1 MLSRAEI
8 KTLSEFLA
16 RTERPDGTLR
26 FHELQGFLFA
36 VACSPELIPPSAWF
50 PIISGE
56 KDIGFRDEKQAQQ
69 IMGLIMT
76 LYNAINDAAFERSR
90 KMPTGCRFRPDVEA
104 NFDDERPIS
113 LWSCGFTIGHD
124 WLSEVWEEY
133 VPDDID
139 GELAST
145 AMVLSFF
152 ASRDLAKAYYLDATT
167 SPRKRKPRV
176 PFVEFAETVRKLFPD
191 ALASY
196 AQVGRGISEILIE
209 LEASGR

>member
-1 MLSRAEI
+1 MLSRTEI

-16 RTERPDGTLR
+16 GKERPDGTLR

-36 VACSPELIPPSAWF
+36 VACSPELIPPSGWF

-56 KDIGFRDEKQAQQ
+56 KDIGFKDEEQAQR
-69 IMGLIMT
+69 IMGLIMS
-76 LYNAINDAAFERSR
+76 LYNSINDAAFERSR
-90 KMPTGCRFRPDVEA
+90 KMPTGCRFRPDIEA

-124 WLSEVWEEY
+124 WLSDVWAEY
-133 VPDDID
+133 VQDDID

-152 ASRDLAKAYYLDATT
+152 ASRDLAEAYYFDATT

-176 PFVEFAETVRKLFPD
+176 PFVEFAQTVRKVFPD
-191 ALASY
+191 ALSSY
-196 AQVGRGISEILIE
+196 AQIGRGIAEILIE

>member
-26 FHELQGFLFA
+26 LHELQGFLFA

-56 KDIGFRDEKQAQQ
+56 KDIGFKDEKQAQQ

-176 PFVEFAETVRKLFPD
+176 TFVEFAETVRKLFPD

-196 AQVGRGISEILIE
+196 AQIGRGISEILIE

>member
-1 MLSRAEI
+1 MLSRTEI

-16 RTERPDGTLR
+16 GKERPDGTLR

-36 VACSPELIPPSAWF
+36 VACSPELIPPSGWL
-50 PIISGE
+50 PIVSGE
-56 KDIGFRDEKQAQQ
+56 KDIGFKDDEQAQQ
-69 IMGLIMT
+69 IMGLIMR
-76 LYNAINDAAFERSR
+76 LYNSINDAAFERSR
-90 KMPTGCRFRPDVEA
+90 KMPAGCRFRPDIEA

-124 WLSEVWEEY
+124 WLSDVWAEY
-133 VPDDID
+133 VPDDVD

-152 ASRDLAKAYYLDATT
+152 ASRDLAEAYYFDATT

-176 PFVEFAETVRKLFPD
+176 PFVEFAQTVRKVFPD
-191 ALASY
+191 ALSSY
-196 AQVGRGISEILIE
+196 AQIGRGISEILIE